1 MMVQG
6 LRLKTSWRAEDWVK
20 LAVCSWGENAEE
32 SMLTFPDT
40 SKYESETSLY
50 GSQGSFLA
58 SVAALSI
65 LTITSRHKSY
75 RPLSSLVLHHS
86 RPAARFLPAPTHHEL
101 PGHGHGTRVTVQ
113 DLFGNMPVRVKQR
126 SAMFFENT
134 KGDEKEMEGLKK
146 RLVALLLAWHSPVHL
161 NLCDAGGKNRK
172 LIVRKLLDL
181 ESIEVRSGSKE
192 PQKSSQRN
200 IGGGI
205 NLALTCSVLSQA
217 GFIEPGDTA
226 SWIKTSGRTP
236 RIAVKGAISLEPAP
250 SRQIQFISLG
260 VRPLTQNGVNNLLY
274 DEVNQLFAASSFG
287 NSEEQE
293 VDESVKSKDRRYKQN
308 GFTNRQLKGVGKG
321 VDRWPMFYIRI
332 DLQDNDDEKRLER
345 ESVLA
350 NVSKVLR
357 AMILGF
363 LRDNHFRPR
372 ANVSSRRRPLFEAKG
387 NDRGTFPIDAFS
399 HWSRIK
405 SSQTFRA
412 AGTTSTTNPKPVGN
426 EIEQEGSRLKSPKPP
441 ANLGATTSNVPTI
454 DATEPERIIE
464 WTNPADMSKVLV
476 SSRTGNI
483 VRSAS
488 LDERPSTAPELLR
501 NSSRA
506 TTSRLTRK
514 PSAPLPSIRPG
525 SWASDLLSKWQNPVF
540 AIAETPVPRV
550 SSSLNHEASSTIHRS
565 GHGCSH
571 GNIHS
576 TFTPTTAPS
585 AKLSKQALSNARV
598 ISQVDGKFILISM
611 PNTKRSQTLVLIDQH
626 AADERI
632 RVEALIDELTA
643 LPPAKLPKPLVFEMP
658 KRDYELLSKQTA
670 YFARWGIIF
679 DVSTAPLPTTTA
691 DRTDRSNRNSRIN
704 AAERHVIT
712 TTTLPQAIA
721 ERCRQ
726 EPKLIIDL
734 LRREVWRLAEH
745 PAPAPAHTHNPRD
758 SAAHDDRKTITPHTS
773 IPPGLLE
780 MLNSRACRS
789 AIMFNDPLT
798 QREAEMLVRRLSKT
812 RLPFQ
817 CAHGR
822 PSMVPLMEL
831 GVVGE
836 EEKGEKGLG
845 QDVVGG
851 KVGDEAAGTG
861 SKAEAG
867 VKDLFE
873 AADADDDNVPGEF
886 VTAWRKWRA
895 GPKERMGKSK
905 VD

>member
-1 MMVQG
+1 M
-6 LRLKTSWRAEDWVK
+6 
-20 LAVCSWGENAEE
+20 
-32 SMLTFPDT
+32 
-40 SKYESETSLY
+40 Y

-86 RPAARFLPAPTHHEL
+86 RPAARLLPAPTHHEL

-146 RLVALLLAWHSPVHL
+146 RLVALLLAWHSPAHL
-161 NLCDAGGKNRK
+161 TLCDAGGKIRK
-172 LIVRKLLDL
+172 FIVRKLLDP
-181 ESIEVRSGSKE
+181 ESIEARNESKE
-192 PQKSSQRN
+192 PQKSYQRN
-200 IGGGI
+200 VGGGI
-205 NLALTCSVLSQA
+205 NLTLTCSLLSQA
-217 GFIEPGDTA
+217 GFIEPGDAA

-236 RIAVKGAISLEPAP
+236 RLAVKGAISLEPAP
-250 SRQIQFISLG
+250 SKQIQFISLG
-260 VRPLTQNGVNNLLY
+260 IRPLTPNGVNNVLY
-274 DEVNQLFAASSFG
+274 DEMNQLFAASSFG
-287 NSEEQE
+287 NSEEEE
-293 VDESVKSKDRRYKQN
+293 VDEIVKTKDRRYKQN

-321 VDRWPMFYIRI
+321 VDRWPMFYIRV
-332 DLQDNDDEKRLER
+332 DLGDDDDEKRLER
-345 ESVLA
+345 EGVLT

-372 ANVSSRRRPLFEAKG
+372 ANVSSRRRPLFEAQE
-387 NDRGTFPIDAFS
+387 NDRGAFPIDAFS
-399 HWSRIK
+399 QWSRIK
-405 SSQTFRA
+405 SSQTYR
-412 AGTTSTTNPKPVGN
+412 GRGIPLTTNPKTVEN
-426 EIEQEGSRLKSPKPP
+426 KIEQEGLQLKSPRPP
-441 ANLGATTSNVPTI
+441 ASLGATTTGNVPTI
-454 DATEPERIIE
+454 NATEPERIIE

-488 LDERPSTAPELLR
+488 LDERPSTAPALLQH
-501 NSSRA
+501 SSRA
-506 TTSRLTRK
+506 TTNRLTRK
-514 PSAPLPSIRPG
+514 PSASLPSRTPG

-550 SSSLNHEASSTIHRS
+550 SGGLNHEVSSTVHC
-565 GHGCSH
+565 GDHGCSH
-571 GNIHS
+571 ANIQS
-576 TFTPTTAPS
+576 AFTPTTAPS
-585 AKLSKQALSNARV
+585 AKLSKQALSNARI

-632 RVEALIDELTA
+632 RVEALIDELTTM
-643 LPPAKLPKPLVFEMP
+643 PPAKLPKPLVFEVP
-658 KRDYELLSKQTA
+658 KRDHELLARQTA

-679 DVSTAPLPTTTA
+679 DASTAPPAT
-691 DRTDRSNRNSRIN
+691 RSTDRSSRASQIN
-704 AAERHVIT
+704 APERYVIT
-712 TTTLPQAIA
+712 TTALPQAIA

-734 LRREVWRLAEH
+734 LRREAWRLAEL
-745 PAPAPAHTHNPRD
+745 PAPAPTRTPIPRD
-758 SAAHDDRKTITPHTS
+758 SAAHDEHMTLTHTS

-789 AIMFNDPLT
+789 AIMFNDPLN

-822 PSMVPLMEL
+822 PSMVPLVEL
-831 GVVGE
+831 GAVGEQGE
-836 EEKGEKGLG
+836 EERGLG
-845 QDVVGG
+845 PDAIGLG
-851 KVGDEAAGTG
+851 IGDEAAAGVGVKGTG
-861 SKAEAG
+861 S
-867 VKDLFE
+867 LFE
-873 AADADDDNVPGEF
+873 AGDVDDGDDHVPGEF
-886 VTAWRKWRA
+886 VKAWRKWRA
-895 GPKERMGKSK
+895 NEK

>member
-1 MMVQG
+1 MMVQA

-32 SMLTFPDT
+32 SILTFPDT

-86 RPAARFLPAPTHHEL
+86 RPAARILPAPTHHEL

-205 NLALTCSVLSQA
+205 NLALTCSLLSQA

-250 SRQIQFISLG
+250 SRQVQFISLG
-260 VRPLTQNGVNNLLY
+260 VRPLTQNGVNNVLY

-332 DLQDNDDEKRLER
+332 DLQDNEDEKRLER

-357 AMILGF
+357 AMMLGF

-372 ANVSSRRRPLFEAKG
+372 ANVSSRRRPLFEAQG

-412 AGTTSTTNPKPVGN
+412 EGTTSTTNPKPVEN
-426 EIEQEGSRLKSPKPP
+426 EIEQEGSHLKSPKPP
-441 ANLGATTSNVPTI
+441 ASLGATTSNVPTI
-454 DATEPERIIE
+454 NATEPERIIE

-488 LDERPSTAPELLR
+488 LDERPSTAPALLQ

-506 TTSRLTRK
+506 TNRLTRK

-550 SSSLNHEASSTIHRS
+550 SSSLNHEASSTIHGS

-571 GNIHS
+571 GNIQS

-643 LPPAKLPKPLVFEMP
+643 LPPAKLPKPLVFEVP
-658 KRDYELLSKQTA
+658 KRDYELLATQTA

-679 DVSTAPLPTTTA
+679 DSSTGPQATTTPN
-691 DRTDRSNRNSRIN
+691 TIDRSNRTSRIN
-704 AAERHVIT
+704 AAEHHVIT
-712 TTTLPQAIA
+712 TAALPQAIA

-734 LRREVWRLAEH
+734 LRREAWRLAEH

-758 SAAHDDRKTITPHTS
+758 SAAHDDHKTITPHTS

-822 PSMVPLMEL
+822 PSMVPLVEL
-831 GVVGE
+831 GVVGDKE
-836 EEKGEKGLG
+836 EEGRRMGPDADGFGVGE
-845 QDVVGG
+845 
-851 KVGDEAAGTG
+851 EAA
-861 SKAEAG
+861 AG
-867 VKDLFE
+867 VGVKATSGLFE
-873 AADADDDNVPGEF
+873 ARDVDDGGDEVPGEF
-886 VTAWRKWRA
+886 VKAWRKWRA
-895 GPKERMGKSK
+895 GERGDGK
-905 VD
+905 VE

>member
-1 MMVQG
+1 
-6 LRLKTSWRAEDWVK
+6 
-20 LAVCSWGENAEE
+20 
-32 SMLTFPDT
+32 MLTSPDT
-40 SKYESETSLY
+40 SKYESEASVY

-101 PGHGHGTRVTVQ
+101 PGHGHGTRITVQ

-146 RLVALLLAWHSPVHL
+146 RLIAILLAWHIPVNL

-172 LIVRKLLDL
+172 LMVRKLLDP
-181 ESIEVRSGSKE
+181 EAVAVRSGSKE
-192 PQKSSQRN
+192 PQKSCQRN
-200 IGGGI
+200 VGGGI
-205 NLALTCSVLSQA
+205 NLALTCSLLSQA
-217 GFIEPGDTA
+217 CLIEPGDAA

-236 RIAVKGAISLEPAP
+236 KIAVKGAISLEPAP
-250 SRQIQFISLG
+250 SKQIQFISLG
-260 VRPLTQNGVNNLLY
+260 IRPLTPTGVSNVLY

-293 VDESVKSKDRRYKQN
+293 VDETVKNKDRRYKQD
-308 GFTNRQLKGVGKG
+308 GLTRKQLKGVGKG

-332 DLQDNDDEKRLER
+332 DLQDHHDEKRLER

-372 ANVSSRRRPLFEAKG
+372 ANVSSRRRPLFEAQG
-387 NDRGTFPIDAFS
+387 NDRVALPIDAFS

-405 SSQTFRA
+405 SSQTYRVR
-412 AGTTSTTNPKPVGN
+412 GKTVTTDTIPDEGDTG
-426 EIEQEGSRLKSPKPP
+426 QEKSCLKSPQPP
-441 ANLGATTSNVPTI
+441 ASLGVTAASNVPI
-454 DATEPERIIE
+454 INATEEEQIIE
-464 WTNPADMSKVLV
+464 WTNPADMSKVLI

-483 VRSAS
+483 VS
-488 LDERPSTAPELLR
+488 LDDRPSTATAPALLQH
-501 NSSRA
+501 SSCA
-506 TTSRLTRK
+506 TTTRLTRK
-514 PSAPLPSIRPG
+514 PSAPLPSRKPG

-540 AIAETPVPRV
+540 AIAETPIPRV
-550 SSSLNHEASSTIHRS
+550 CNGGLNHEASTTIH
-565 GHGCSH
+565 GTEHGCSH
-571 GNIHS
+571 VNVQS

-632 RVEALIDELTA
+632 RVEALIDESTTMA
-643 LPPAKLPKPLVFEMP
+643 PAKFPKPLVFEVP
-658 KRDYELLSKQTA
+658 KRDHELLATQTA

-679 DVSTAPLPTTTA
+679 DASTAPPATTT
-691 DRTDRSNRNSRIN
+691 TNSIDRSNRTSRNN
-704 AAERHVIT
+704 AADCHIIT
-712 TTTLPQAIA
+712 TTALPQAIA

-734 LRREVWRLAEH
+734 LRREAWRLAEH
-745 PAPAPAHTHNPRD
+745 PAPTHPHTPRNQ
-758 SAAHDDRKTITPHTS
+758 AASDEHVNVTHTS

-798 QREAEMLVRRLSKT
+798 QREAETLVRRLSKT

-822 PSMVPLMEL
+822 PSMVPLVEL
-831 GVVGE
+831 GVMGEDGE
-836 EEKGEKGLG
+836 EKRGLG
-845 QDVVGG
+845 LETIGLEVNEEG
-851 KVGDEAAGTG
+851 AAGVGVKGT
-861 SKAEAG
+861 SRPFEAG
-867 VKDLFE
+867 YV
-873 AADADDDNVPGEF
+873 DDRDDHVPGEF
-886 VTAWRKWRA
+886 VKAWRKWQA
-895 GPKERMGKSK
+895 G
-905 VD
+905 DQAD

>member
-1 MMVQG
+1 
-6 LRLKTSWRAEDWVK
+6 
-20 LAVCSWGENAEE
+20 
-32 SMLTFPDT
+32 MLTFPDS
-40 SKYESETSLY
+40 SKYESETPLY

-86 RPAARFLPAPTHHEL
+86 RPAARFLPAPGHHEL

-126 SAMFFENT
+126 SVMFFENT

-146 RLVALLLAWHSPVHL
+146 RLVALLLAWHSPANVI
-161 NLCDAGGKNRK
+161 LCDASGKNRK
-172 LIVRKLLDL
+172 LIVRKLLDP
-181 ESIEVRSGSKE
+181 ESIEVRNGSKE
-192 PQKSSQRN
+192 PQKSCQRN
-200 IGGGI
+200 VGSGI
-205 NLALTCSVLSQA
+205 DLTLTCSLLSQA
-217 GFIEPGDTA
+217 GFIEPGDAA
-226 SWIKTSGRTP
+226 SWIKTSGRTS
-236 RIAVKGAISLEPAP
+236 RIVIKGAISLEPAP
-250 SRQIQFISLG
+250 SKQIQFISLG
-260 VRPLTQNGVNNLLY
+260 IRPLSQNGVNNVLY

-293 VDESVKSKDRRYKQN
+293 VDEVVRNKDRRYKQS
-308 GFTNRQLKGVGKG
+308 GFTNKQLKGVGKG

-332 DLQDNDDEKRLER
+332 DLQDHDDEKRLER

-350 NVSKVLR
+350 NVSKILR

-372 ANVSSRRRPLFEAKG
+372 ANVSTRRRPLFEAQG
-387 NDRGTFPIDAFS
+387 NDRATFPVDAFS

-405 SSQTFRA
+405 TSQTFRA
-412 AGTTSTTNPKPVGN
+412 GGKPLTTNPKTVEN
-426 EIEQEGSRLKSPKPP
+426 EIEQEELHLKSTKPP
-441 ANLGATTSNVPTI
+441 AGLGATTTSNVPTS

-476 SSRTGNI
+476 NSRTGNI

-488 LDERPSTAPELLR
+488 LDERPSTAPALLQH
-501 NSSRA
+501 SSRA
-506 TTSRLTRK
+506 TTNRLTRK
-514 PSAPLPSIRPG
+514 FTAPLPSTKPV

-540 AIAETPVPRV
+540 AIAETPIPRV
-550 SSSLNHEASSTIHRS
+550 SCGLDHEASSTNHGS
-565 GHGCSH
+565 KHGCSH
-571 GNIHS
+571 ANVHS
-576 TFTPTTAPS
+576 AFRPTTAPS
-585 AKLSKQALSNARV
+585 AKLSKQALSNARI

-626 AADERI
+626 AADERT

-643 LPPAKLPKPLVFEMP
+643 MPPAKLPKPLVFEVP
-658 KRDYELLSKQTA
+658 KRDFELLARQTA

-679 DVSTAPLPTTTA
+679 DASTAPLATTTT
-691 DRTDRSNRNSRIN
+691 DPTDRSNRTCRNN

-712 TTTLPQAIA
+712 TTALPQAIA

-734 LRREVWRLAEH
+734 LRREAWRLAENPGPT
-745 PAPAPAHTHNPRD
+745 PAPAPTHTHIPND
-758 SAAHDDRKTITPHTS
+758 SAAHDEYMTVTPHTS

-798 QREAEMLVRRLSKT
+798 QRQAEMLVRRLSET

-822 PSMVPLMEL
+822 PSMVPLVEL
-831 GVVGE
+831 GAVGE
-836 EEKGEKGLG
+836 QEMRQGPDAVGLG
-845 QDVVGG
+845 VTGDKNAAGG
-851 KVGDEAAGTG
+851 SEAGTG
-861 SKAEAG
+861 
-867 VKDLFE
+867 VKGLFE
-873 AADADDDNVPGEF
+873 ARDVDVGDDEVPREF
-886 VTAWRKWRA
+886 VKAWRKWRA
-895 GPKERMGKSK
+895 GEREDGK
-905 VD
+905 VE